1 MRTFTKL
8 IASSVGF
15 NATSPSSGILAA
27 ATTSQFGTQGAFG
40 GPIQIEFT
48 RGFTMQFNFGGNG
61 NASSGAYGGQLN
73 VLVSNVL
80 EKPLFVVAASAQ
92 VSSTGS
98 VMFNSVYSNY
108 SFIDFQFIPSIT
120 CTSGFFSAVLTSKAG
135 GT

>member
-1 MRTFTKL
+1 MRTFTKI
-8 IASSVGF
+8 IASSTRFTAVTP
-15 NATSPSSGILAA
+15 AISTSAA
-27 ATTSQFGTQGAFG
+27 ASTAVFQTQGATG

-61 NASSGAYGGQLN
+61 NPSSGLYGGVLN

-98 VMFNSVYSNY
+98 VIFNSTYSNY
-108 SFIDFQFIPSIT
+108 SYIDFQFLPAIT
-120 CTSGFFSAVLTSKAG
+120 STTGFFSAVLTSKAG